1 MAYGFSAINTNGKLL
16 ITDNME
22 NLHFVGK
29 PTLQGNDSASENYDT
44 FPQYG
49 DASTYDSTAEG
60 TFSDAFDDLDGRIIF
75 TYTFTHAGTPLVFIK
90 PTDYSRWHAVL
101 TQSVSGTTWTIKVIA
116 SGTSTSNPP
125 VLYCFVNAENST
137 GSSDNYGLIV
147 YQANGDRA
155 FDSRYS
161 PLAVTGGGT
170 ITPPSDPTNSAGTPT
185 QTGAHNSSSVHGWNY
200 ATLDHDFRST
210 NRYNSQTI
218 SGTYTNLMFSAP
230 SIAQAVYERVMLGYK
245 PSNIPWYEGGG
256 TQDHYSTATW
266 WVFYR
271 NTFRIRNGYFD
282 AGWTNLLAGYAF
294 SSNHEG
300 GGWFGG
306 GSGGTSTGS
315 RPYDPKT
322 INLTSNAFLI
332 ADATRYN

>member
-1 MAYGFSAINTNGKLL
+1 MSYGFLAVNNNNKTL
-16 ITDNME
+16 ITDTME
-22 NLHFVGK
+22 NLHFAGK
-29 PTLQGNDSASENYDT
+29 PTLQGNDSASENYGS
-44 FPQYG
+44 FPEYG
-49 DASTYDSTAEG
+49 EVSGQATS
-60 TFSDAFDDLDGRIIF
+60 FDDLDGRIIF
-75 TYTFTHAGTPLVFIK
+75 TYTFTHSGTPIVFVK

-125 VLYCFVNAENST
+125 ILYCFVNAENST
-137 GSSDNYGLIV
+137 GSTEDYGMIV
-147 YQANGDRA
+147 YQSNGDRA

-185 QTGAHNSSSVHGWNY
+185 QTGAHNGTSIHPWNY

-210 NRYNSQTI
+210 NRYNSQSIT
-218 SGTYTNLMFSAP
+218 GTYTNLMFSAP
-230 SIAQAVYERVMLGYK
+230 SIAQAVYERTMLGYK
-245 PSNIPWYEGGG
+245 LSRGGYP
-256 TQDHYSTATW
+256 TFNKQHHYSTAIW

-271 NTFRIRNGYFD
+271 NTFRIRNGNFD
-282 AGWTNLLAGYAF
+282 AGWTNLIAGFAF

-306 GSGGTSTGS
+306 GGGGTSTGV
-315 RPYDPKT
+315 RPYNPKT

>member
-1 MAYGFSAINTNGKLL
+1 MSYGFLAVNNNNKIL
-16 ITDNME
+16 ITDTME
-22 NLHFVGK
+22 NLHFAGK
-29 PTLQGNDSASENYDT
+29 PTLQGNDSASENYGS
-44 FPQYG
+44 FPEYG
-49 DASTYDSTAEG
+49 DSDNFDDTQAGA
-60 TFSDAFDDLDGRIIF
+60 FSDAFDELDGRIIF
-75 TYTFTHAGTPLVFIK
+75 TYTFTHSGTPIVFVK

-101 TQSVSGTTWTIKVIA
+101 TQSVSGTTWTIKVIV

-125 VLYCFVNAENST
+125 ILYCFVNAENST
-137 GSSDNYGLIV
+137 GNTEDYGMIV
-147 YQANGDRA
+147 YQSNGNRA

-170 ITPPSDPTNSAGTPT
+170 ITPPADPTDSSGTPT
-185 QTGAHNSSSVHGWNY
+185 QTGAHNSSSIHGWNY

-210 NRYNSQTI
+210 TRYNSQAI

-245 PSNIPWYEGGG
+245 LSRGGYPFFNS
-256 TQDHYSTATW
+256 QHHYSTAIW

-271 NTFRIRNGYFD
+271 NTFRIRNGNFD
-282 AGWTNLLAGYAF
+282 AGWTNLSAGYAF

-306 GSGGTSTGS
+306 GGGSFSTGS

>member
-1 MAYGFSAINTNGKLL
+1 MSYGFLAVNNSNKIL
-16 ITDNME
+16 ITDTME
-22 NLHFVGK
+22 NLHFAGK
-29 PTLQGNDSASENYDT
+29 PTLQGNDSASENYGS
-44 FPQYG
+44 FPEYG
-49 DASTYDSTAEG
+49 EVSGEATS
-60 TFSDAFDDLDGRIIF
+60 FDDLDGRIIF
-75 TYTFTHAGTPLVFIK
+75 TYTFTHSGTPIVFIK

-125 VLYCFVNAENST
+125 ILYCFVNAENST
-137 GSSDNYGLIV
+137 GSTEDYGMIV
-147 YQANGDRA
+147 YQSNGNRA

-170 ITPPSDPTNSAGTPT
+170 ITPPSDPTNSTGTPT
-185 QTGAHNSSSVHGWNY
+185 QTGTHARGSVHGWNY

-210 NRYNSQTI
+210 NRYNSQAI

-245 PSNIPWYEGGG
+245 PSDIPFYQGGG

-271 NTFRIRNGYFD
+271 NTFRIRNGNFD
-282 AGWTNLLAGYAF
+282 AGWTNLLAGFAF

-306 GSGGTSTGS
+306 GSGGTTTGT
-315 RPYDPKT
+315 RPYNPKT